1 MAMSRTVGGSIEE
14 TREYHLRYLRAVNN
28 PVRRRILEALKE
40 GERSFEDLLST
51 TGLEERNLKWH
62 LEILENGFCVEKSE
76 REGKVYYNLTKEGKV
91 IEYIER

>member
-1 MAMSRTVGGSIEE
+1 MSRTVGGSIEE

-40 GERSFEDLLST
+40 GEMSFEDLLST
-51 TGLEERNLKWH
+51 TGLEERTLKWH

-76 REGKVYYNLTKEGKV
+76 REGKAYYNLTKEGKV